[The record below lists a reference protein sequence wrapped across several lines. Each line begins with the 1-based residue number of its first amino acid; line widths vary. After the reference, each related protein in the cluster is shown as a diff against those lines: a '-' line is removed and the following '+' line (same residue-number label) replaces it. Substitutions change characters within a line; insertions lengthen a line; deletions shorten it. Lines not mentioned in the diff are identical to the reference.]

1 METISGIVVLNK
13 EEGLTS
19 QSAVSRVRRLFGA
32 RKAGHSGTLDPMA
45 TGVLPVLLGGATV
58 AAEYLVSGEKHYVAT
73 LRLGLTSDTEDITG
87 EILTRH
93 EGALP
98 TAEAVRLAAEGFLGE
113 SEQIPPMYSAL
124 KQGGRK
130 LCDLAR
136 AGVTVER
143 EARPITVHRLD
154 VTPLSES
161 DYRLDVICSKGTY
174 IRTLCADIGAA
185 LGVGGVMASLCRA
198 EAGGFLLEAAHTLG
212 ELAAMS
218 EAELASVVIPVEN
231 LFANAPEVILPPFF
245 ARLARSGQQI
255 YLKKIGQTYPLGAK
269 IRLKDENGF
278 FALGE
283 VREFPDE
290 KGGGEMVLAIKPIKM
305 FLAG

>member
-1 METISGIVVLNK
+1 MEISGIIVLNK
-13 EEGLTS
+13 DEGLTS

-73 LRLGLTSDTEDITG
+73 LRLGLTSDTEDVTG
-87 EILTRH
+87 EVLSRH

-98 TAEAVRLAAEGFLGE
+98 SSDAVARAAAGFLGE

-136 AGVTVER
+136 AGITVER
-143 EARPITVHRLD
+143 EARKITVTRLD
-154 VTPLSES
+154 VTPLSDS
-161 DYRLDVICSKGTY
+161 DYRLEVVCSKGTY
-174 IRTLCADIGAA
+174 IRTLCADIGAS

-198 EAGGFLLEAAHTLG
+198 EAGGFTLDRAYTLSDLE
-212 ELAAMS
+212 AMS
-218 EAELASVVIPVEN
+218 EAERHAALIPVEN
-231 LFANAPEVILPPFF
+231 VFADAPLVVLPPFF

-255 YLKKIGQTYPLGAK
+255 YQKKIGVSYPLGTR
-269 IRLKDENGF
+269 IRMADADGF

-283 VREFPDE
+283 VREFE
-290 KGGGEMVLAIKPIKM
+290 EGLAIKPIKM